1 MKTPVCLKTA
11 ALGTVLL
18 TSAWILAGCQT
29 TDTRTIDSKGPES
42 LNTSAINPQD
52 WANAADQLVQSLLSS
67 GALATSPRQPA
78 ILAIDRVI
86 NNTSLSID
94 TDLLIK
100 KIRVALTQSG
110 KVALINT
117 MGLGERAV
125 VAAEAE
131 QMEEMLSPTGKRA
144 AQAFP
149 DYTLYA
155 KLIQQ
160 TDRAN
165 GTTQNTYTFQMS
177 LVDVRSG
184 LTVWEEEK
192 EIAKQTKRAA
202 VGW

>member
-1 MKTPVCLKTA
+1 MDEIARA
-11 ALGTVLL
+11 AGV
-18 TSAWILAGCQT
+18 
-29 TDTRTIDSKGPES
+29 SK
-42 LNTSAINPQD
+42 
-52 WANAADQLVQSLLSS
+52 
-67 GALATSPRQPA
+67 AT
-78 ILAIDRVI
+78 IDRVI